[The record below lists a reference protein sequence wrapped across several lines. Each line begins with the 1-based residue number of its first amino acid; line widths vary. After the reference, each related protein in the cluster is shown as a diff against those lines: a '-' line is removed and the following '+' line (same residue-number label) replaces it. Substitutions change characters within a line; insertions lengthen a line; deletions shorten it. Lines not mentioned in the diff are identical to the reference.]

1 MPKRCSVLVVE
12 DDLGVQDLLRR
23 VLTDEG
29 NDVAVARD
37 GEGMRAAFAAAA
49 DGFDVVIIDVR
60 LPGAEDGIALARHA
74 ADCGCGVVLI
84 TGDHGHLDA
93 LARTGHR
100 YLLKPFR
107 VEALLEATEQVVQA
121 NEARYTVKRGGRA
134 GE

>member
-1 MPKRCSVLVVE
+1 VPQRCSVLLVE
-12 DDLGVQDLLRR
+12 DDPGVQELLRR

-29 NDVAVARD
+29 NEVAVARD
-37 GEGMRAAFAAAA
+37 GEGMRAAFAA
-49 DGFDVVIIDVR
+49 DRFDVVIIDVR
-60 LPGAEDGIALARHA
+60 LPGTENGIALARHA

-121 NEARYTVKRGGRA
+121 TQARCTVKRGSRA
-134 GE
+134 RE

>member
-1 MPKRCSVLVVE
+1 
-12 DDLGVQDLLRR
+12 
-23 VLTDEG
+23 
-29 NDVAVARD
+29 
-37 GEGMRAAFAAAA
+37 MRAAFAA
-49 DGFDVVIIDVR
+49 DSFDVVIIDVR
-60 LPGAEDGIALARHA
+60 LPGTENGIALARHA

-121 NEARYTVKRGGRA
+121 NEARCTVKRGSRA